1 MATVCKHHVNA
12 CMASANHRQI
22 SKRALLERAGINPQL
37 LQRRGQR
44 FHTEQVARLF
54 KSVQDSLDD
63 EFMGFTESPC
73 RVGLFATMAELV
85 CRCAT
90 LGELL
95 ERALNFYNLVNRDIV
110 MSLTK
115 NHQRAAISFTMRR
128 PELDSEHFMAEWWL
142 VIWHRFPSWY
152 IGEPIRLQE
161 THFTFAEPAHRDE
174 LKVMF
179 PTQLSFN
186 RPANQL
192 IFDAHYLDMP
202 LRRNTQQLSEY
213 LTNMPA
219 DLMTIPGS
227 ADTLESQ
234 IERHIS
240 QRQPGRLEFLSLEN
254 MAALLDMS
262 VQTLHRRLA
271 ASDTS
276 YQKIKDNLRREMAIQ
291 QLIEQRMTVEQVA
304 ERVGYSESRS
314 FSRAFKHWTGVT
326 PREYCKQRSAR
337 G

>member
-1 MATVCKHHVNA
+1 MATVCKHHVTA
-12 CMASANHRQI
+12 CMASADHRQI

-110 MSLTK
+110 MSLTR
-115 NHQRAAISFTMRR
+115 NHQRAAISFIMRR

-161 THFTFAEPAHRDE
+161 THFTFAEPAHRDARD
-174 LKVMF
+174 V
-179 PTQLSFN
+179 
-186 RPANQL
+186 
-192 IFDAHYLDMP
+192 
-202 LRRNTQQLSEY
+202 
-213 LTNMPA
+213 
-219 DLMTIPGS
+219 
-227 ADTLESQ
+227 DTLFIDREVLN
-234 IERHIS
+234 
-240 QRQPGRLEFLSLEN
+240 GRFHEPNYIFKIL
-254 MAALLDMS
+254 AIPALG
-262 VQTLHRRLA
+262 VIRA
-271 ASDTS
+271 
-276 YQKIKDNLRREMAIQ
+276 LRGQ
-291 QLIEQRMTVEQVA
+291 N
-304 ERVGYSESRS
+304 
-314 FSRAFKHWTGVT
+314 K
-326 PREYCKQRSAR
+326 
-337 G
+337 